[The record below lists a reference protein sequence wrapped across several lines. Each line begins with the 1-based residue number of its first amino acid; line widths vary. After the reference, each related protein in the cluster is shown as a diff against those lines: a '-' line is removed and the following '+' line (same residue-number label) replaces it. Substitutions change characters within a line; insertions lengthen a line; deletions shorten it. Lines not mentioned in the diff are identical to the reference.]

1 MQIRKPVGDKS
12 VKSNLLKV
20 YKIALEYPDVSGFE
34 VLELLDIR
42 SKLAELE
49 NSLTINEK
57 TILEQ
62 SDEMLLDNLES
73 FYEKIQEIGYL
84 PEFRMRAKILPSH
97 WWWYMDK
104 FIGVGEKYGK
114 KRFDILQSTEAVD

>member
-1 MQIRKPVGDKS
+1 M
-12 VKSNLLKV
+12 KSNLLKS
-20 YKIALEYPDVSGFE
+20 YKVAVAYPDVSGFE

-57 TILEQ
+57 VTLEQ
-62 SDEMLLDNLES
+62 ADEILLDNMEA
-73 FYEKIQEIGYL
+73 FYGKIQEIGYL
-84 PEFRMRAKILPSH
+84 PEFRKRAKVLPSH

-104 FIGVGEKYGK
+104 FINVGEKYVR
-114 KRFDILQSTEAVD
+114 KRFEILQSVEAVG